1 MDSDKKSVLML
12 HAAVMLFGLSAVLG
26 RWISVPAV
34 CVAGGRVVCS
44 TLVLLILCRWKNI
57 STRLNSFRD
66 GCFDVIAGVVL
77 AVHWTTFFMAV
88 QTASVAVG
96 TITFSTFPLFV
107 TFLEPVIFRERL
119 RASSLL
125 CACVLIAGVL
135 ITVPEFA
142 VENETTLGILW
153 GLVSSFSYA
162 ILALFNRDLSAKYAA
177 QTVCLYEQGTAAVV
191 LLPFLVLTNAS
202 WSVQD
207 LGGIALLGVVCTALA
222 HGLYVAAQKRVKA
235 QTAGIISGMETVYGI
250 LYAMLLLGE
259 MPTPREWIGG
269 GVILIAAM
277 FASMGKR

>member
-1 MDSDKKSVLML
+1 MDSDRKSVLML

-44 TLVLLILCRWKNI
+44 TLVLLILCRWKKI
-57 STRLNSFRD
+57 PTRLNSFRD
-66 GCFDVIAGVVL
+66 GCFAVIAGVVL

-107 TFLEPVIFRERL
+107 TFLEPVIFRERFQA
-119 RASSLL
+119 RGVL

-135 ITVPEFA
+135 ITVPELA

-191 LLPFLVLTNAS
+191 LLPFLFLTNAS

-269 GVILIAAM
+269 GVILAAAM
-277 FASMGKR
+277 SVSVGKR

>member
-1 MDSDKKSVLML
+1 MSGPLQ
-12 HAAVMLFGLSAVLG
+12 
-26 RWISVPAV
+26 
-34 CVAGGRVVCS
+34 
-44 TLVLLILCRWKNI
+44 
-57 STRLNSFRD
+57 
-66 GCFDVIAGVVL
+66 
-77 AVHWTTFFMAV
+77 MAV

-107 TFLEPVIFRERL
+107 TFLEPVVFRERFQA
-119 RASSLL
+119 RGVL

-177 QTVCLYEQGTAAVV
+177 QTVCLYEQGTAAVA

-269 GVILIAAM
+269 GVILAAAI
-277 FASMGKR
+277 FASIGKN

>member
-1 MDSDKKSVLML
+1 MDSDRKSVLML

-44 TLVLLILCRWKNI
+44 TLVLLILCWWKKI
-57 STRLNSFRD
+57 PACLNSFRD
-66 GCFDVIAGVVL
+66 GCFTVIAGVVL

-107 TFLEPVIFRERL
+107 TFLEPVVFRERFQA
-119 RASSLL
+119 RGIL

-162 ILALFNRDLSAKYAA
+162 ILALFNRYLSAKYPA
-177 QTVCLYEQGTAAVV
+177 QTVCLYEQGTAAVA
-191 LLPFLVLTNAS
+191 LLPFLLLTNAS

-259 MPTPREWIGG
+259 IPTPREWIGG
-269 GVILIAAM
+269 GVILAAAI
-277 FASMGKR
+277 FASIGKN

>member
-1 MDSDKKSVLML
+1 MDSDRKSVLML

-44 TLVLLILCRWKNI
+44 TLVLLILCRWKKI
-57 STRLNSFRD
+57 PTRLNSFRD
-66 GCFDVIAGVVL
+66 GCFAVIAGVVL

-162 ILALFNRDLSAKYAA
+162 ILVLFNRDLSAKYAA

-191 LLPFLVLTNAS
+191 LLPFLFLTNAS

-259 MPTPREWIGG
+259 IPTPREWIGG
-269 GVILIAAM
+269 GVILAAAI
-277 FASMGKR
+277 FASIGKN

>member
-1 MDSDKKSVLML
+1 MDSDRKSVLML

-44 TLVLLILCRWKNI
+44 TLVLLILCRWKKI
-57 STRLNSFRD
+57 PTRLNSFRD
-66 GCFDVIAGVVL
+66 GCFAVIAGVVL

-88 QTASVAVG
+88 QMASVAVG

-162 ILALFNRDLSAKYAA
+162 ILALFNRYLSAKYPA

-191 LLPFLVLTNAS
+191 LIPFLVLTNVS

-207 LGGIALLGVVCTALA
+207 LGGIALLGVACTALA

-269 GVILIAAM
+269 GVILAAAM
-277 FASMGKR
+277 SVSVGKR